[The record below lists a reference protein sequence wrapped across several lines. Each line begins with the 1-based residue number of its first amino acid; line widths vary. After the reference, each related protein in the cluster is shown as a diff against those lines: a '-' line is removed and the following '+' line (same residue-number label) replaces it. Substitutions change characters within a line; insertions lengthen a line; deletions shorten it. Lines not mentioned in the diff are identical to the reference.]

1 MATRYKVPSQAA
13 SGADTFSD
21 SLVGVQITDGTS
33 QLTNTNFAV
42 DRVVPERDS
51 KNFKTNPFSDYLTLD
66 NLKEETGAPTT
77 QYGNTKKEKIRFKDK
92 LDDGSKSLFGSLK
105 ERLYVSVTRII
116 NKFPAALLVDENS
129 SYIITDY
136 TAFDATYNKKTNTTD
151 FYVPET
157 IIFNPFDIVLDTPQS
172 NTIPTTD
179 NTIRNLYSSYKKYV
193 ADFSGNTY
201 NIIYYKEADINGN
214 VNFKVEGDIF
224 SGTTGT
230 TTSILIRPNDS
241 VTEEFYNN
249 LDELESILMNRF
261 TNPRYTATF
270 KVPRDSFDETSVD
283 IVDVTVEW
291 PISKDN
297 WNLQIVGINYDDY
310 INKLT
315 SLGEEIDNYKS
326 NLVVRFLTSPQLFEF
341 DTEEKKAESIFQ
353 LYGQSFDKVKKYIEN
368 IAYMRNVSY
377 DGINNVPDILLKNLS
392 QTLGLSTVNLFNEKT
407 LEETLYTRQQAE
419 YLGLPTGKTLIEA
432 EYEFYRRLLTNLAQL
447 YKTKGTRSSIE
458 FFLRFLGAPEPLIK
472 IDEYVYKVTSIPS
485 NANFEDDI
493 DELIRG
499 TKANLVIT
507 GYTESGGVITSYLTG
522 QTIGTTSLSR
532 EEYPIDSEAYPRKVT
547 NTTSD
552 IFFQKGSGWYDL
564 TTDHRS
570 SNIIDTD
577 LSVLTG
583 RTKTIKTKPKP
594 YTYGE
599 DYFDNFRTLPGL
611 DYGFILQ
618 SEIDNSKTM
627 IADDEYESKL
637 VLNRKNLDVYLSP
650 SQGIEYNIYRQ
661 SRDLELSFGTLQPQ
675 TGVTFAEFVSD
686 ALNQVITN
694 SNTMKYDKSYLKLQ
708 KVYNDYITNTGFTPY
723 NFISLNEFIDKM
735 TPHWV
740 GLVEQF
746 IPSTTLWTGGNL
758 VSNTIF
764 NRCKYKYQIP
774 RYGLSSDVDRNNDNY
789 VCQFN

>member
-1 MATRYKVPSQAA
+1 
-13 SGADTFSD
+13 
-21 SLVGVQITDGTS
+21 
-33 QLTNTNFAV
+33 
-42 DRVVPERDS
+42 
-51 KNFKTNPFSDYLTLD
+51 
-66 NLKEETGAPTT
+66 
-77 QYGNTKKEKIRFKDK
+77 
-92 LDDGSKSLFGSLK
+92 
-105 ERLYVSVTRII
+105 
-116 NKFPAALLVDENS
+116 
-129 SYIITDY
+129 
-136 TAFDATYNKKTNTTD
+136 
-151 FYVPET
+151 
-157 IIFNPFDIVLDTPQS
+157 
-172 NTIPTTD
+172 
-179 NTIRNLYSSYKKYV
+179 
-193 ADFSGNTY
+193 
-201 NIIYYKEADINGN
+201 
-214 VNFKVEGDIF
+214 
-224 SGTTGT
+224 
-230 TTSILIRPNDS
+230 
-241 VTEEFYNN
+241 
-249 LDELESILMNRF
+249 
-261 TNPRYTATF
+261 
-270 KVPRDSFDETSVD
+270 
-283 IVDVTVEW
+283 
-291 PISKDN
+291 
-297 WNLQIVGINYDDY
+297 
-310 INKLT
+310 
-315 SLGEEIDNYKS
+315 
-326 NLVVRFLTSPQLFEF
+326 
-341 DTEEKKAESIFQ
+341 
-353 LYGQSFDKVKKYIEN
+353 
-368 IAYMRNVSY
+368 
-377 DGINNVPDILLKNLS
+377 
-392 QTLGLSTVNLFNEKT
+392 
-407 LEETLYTRQQAE
+407 
-419 YLGLPTGKTLIEA
+419 
-432 EYEFYRRLLTNLAQL
+432 L